1 MKSLLWPATVCN
13 CGKERVRERER
24 EFDVGAVISGRGDHG
39 ERIVPLQS
47 SRERE
52 RGRARP
58 IAANWGVSIRRLY
71 LHGTCVPDGATLISL
86 RLYGPIDLRHYAYG
100 KHHFQQSTNLLFETM
115 LKGIAFLFSF
125 LLLGS
130 SFESKEMFRKG
141 GLILKLF
148 FSIFIFNGGRN
159 FFVRRHTMTIR
170 IIIIFLFLE
179 LLSLA
184 EIFFSPRS
192 NHLQKDIFHLDNF
205 LLFPPRHFELW
216 KFVEECY

>member
-1 MKSLLWPATVCN
+1 MDKDSPSSKSRLIGEIFIVACHSLQLRK
-13 CGKERVRERER
+13 GEGERER

-39 ERIVPLQS
+39 ERIVPLQP

-52 RGRARP
+52 REEARP

-100 KHHFQQSTNLLFETM
+100 KHHFQQSTNLLFETV

-130 SFESKEMFRKG
+130 SFTIEGNTKMFWKR
-141 GLILKLF
+141 GLVK
-148 FSIFIFNGGRN
+148 R
-159 FFVRRHTMTIR
+159 V
-170 IIIIFLFLE
+170 
-179 LLSLA
+179 
-184 EIFFSPRS
+184 
-192 NHLQKDIFHLDNF
+192 
-205 LLFPPRHFELW
+205 
-216 KFVEECY
+216 